1 VVGHHPHIIEGIE
14 YYKGK
19 PIAYSLGNFCFGGNK
34 NPNEKDTMIYQVTFK
49 TDKHGKV
56 KSWKDNVIP
65 TWISSTTDY
74 NDYQPTP
81 LGKEDAA
88 SYLEKLTQR
97 SNEIKTNFDVEKV
110 YGE

>member
-1 VVGHHPHIIEGIE
+1 MLLRV
-14 YYKGK
+14 Y
-19 PIAYSLGNFCFGGNK
+19 PISSRWETVNFYEKAGRTK
-34 NPNEKDTMIYQVTFK
+34 NANTNSSF
-49 TDKHGKV
+49 
-56 KSWKDNVIP
+56 VIAP

-81 LGKEDAA
+81 MGKEDAA